1 MFKRYPVKLVYM
13 AGKIPQLG
21 SMGEESL
28 TMTFAGSPAEYPA
41 YVSQEDHLLI
51 SLQAVKPVM
60 SLSILSGQR
69 EPMCISPLLVEAVE
83 LGDGSSANIIG
94 KCSLRL
100 NLGPFQDRIVGLVLQ
115 NFSQHHDIILGDE
128 FLSKHKAKLDYK
140 HQAVVLYKG
149 NRKFTISLAKTQRLK
164 PLRLLTRQSL
174 LCCLICRPRGHSKS
188 TKMNLLWCW

>member
-1 MFKRYPVKLVYM
+1 VHITP
-13 AGKIPQLG
+13 I
-21 SMGEESL
+21 
-28 TMTFAGSPAEYPA
+28 
-41 YVSQEDHLLI
+41 
-51 SLQAVKPVM
+51 
-60 SLSILSGQR
+60 
-69 EPMCISPLLVEAVE
+69 VEAVE

-164 PLRLLTRQSL
+164 PAEAPNKAEPVVLSYLQAKRALKKHQDESFVVLVRDQSAL
-174 LCCLICRPRGHSKS
+174 GLDSDLEGLMR
-188 TKMNLLWCW
+188 TLWSP